1 MELADVV
8 RRVIALEVDAQRV
21 LAGHEASPARRI
33 SLENSYRRLG
43 RLSLQQDE
51 LFREALRAVEVG
63 LFRASHVLAWSGF
76 VDFLHELID
85 GRGAVAIAAARP
97 TWAVKSAEDLR
108 DHADFQVIELGREL
122 GLYTK
127 TVMKALHGL
136 LNKRN
141 EAAHPT
147 DYFPDMNETLGYV
160 SEIFHRVERLKP

>member
-1 MELADVV
+1 MDLADVV
-8 RRVIALEVDAQRV
+8 RRVVALEVDAQRV
-21 LAGHEASPARRI
+21 LARHEASPARKI
-33 SLENSYRRLG
+33 SLENSYG
-43 RLSLQQDE
+43 RLSKLSLRQDE

-76 VDFLHELID
+76 IDFLHFEID
-85 GRGAVAIAAARP
+85 SQGAAALSAARP
-97 TWAVKSAEDLR
+97 AWTVKSAEDLR
-108 DHADFQVIELGREL
+108 EYADFQVIALGREL
-122 GLYTK
+122 GLYDK

-160 SEIFHRVERLKP
+160 SEIFHRIEQLKP